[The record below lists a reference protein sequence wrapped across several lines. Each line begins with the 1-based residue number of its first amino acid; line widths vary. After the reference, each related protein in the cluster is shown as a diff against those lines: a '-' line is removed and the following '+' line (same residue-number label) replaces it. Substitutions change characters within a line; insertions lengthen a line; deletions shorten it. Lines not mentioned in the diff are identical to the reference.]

1 MKKFSYVLM
10 AIGVIII
17 IIGFLTFTNLKTVNA
32 VDSHNWTIYINGV
45 KSSPGRYLAARL
57 LPYWELFL
65 TWQPGSNQ
73 KAGTFNNF
81 ATAIGQYKQG
91 IHTWQKVKTFVI

>member
-1 MKKFSYVLM
+1 MRLIRTIGQSTLM
-10 AIGVIII
+10 A
-17 IIGFLTFTNLKTVNA
+17 LNR
-32 VDSHNWTIYINGV
+32 
-45 KSSPGRYLAARL
+45 SPGRYLAGRL

-81 ATAIGQYKQG
+81 ATAIGQYKRG